1 MEVII
6 IGSITKVDGPVE
18 YDDDMLVSFLPRID
32 FKGLPTTVKVYPNPW
47 V

>member
-18 YDDDMLVSFLPRID
+18 YDDDMLVSLPRIY